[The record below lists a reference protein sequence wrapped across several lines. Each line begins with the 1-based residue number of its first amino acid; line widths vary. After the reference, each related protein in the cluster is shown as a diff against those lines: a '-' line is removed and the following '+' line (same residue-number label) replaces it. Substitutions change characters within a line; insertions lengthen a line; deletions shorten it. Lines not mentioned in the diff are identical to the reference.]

1 MNNEQLPTGSVR
13 IRTTYETYTP
23 EDIEVGDTNNRG
35 YEDEEGRIFDPS
47 EYQDEENPARAL
59 TEDAASYV
67 LDGGGVHPSSSPV
80 HPDKRTWWT
89 SDADQDY
96 RTGEQTFQSFHL
108 DGDADT
114 IAAVQRLIAA
124 RTRNTVRP

>member
-59 TEDAASYV
+59 AEDAARYV

-80 HPDKRTWWT
+80 RADESTWWT
-89 SDADQDY
+89 SEGDQDY
-96 RTGEQTFQSFHL
+96 YTGGQTFRSFHL
-108 DGDADT
+108 DGDIEAV
-114 IAAVQRLIAA
+114 AAVQRILAA
-124 RTRNTVRP
+124 RTRNHIR

>member
-1 MNNEQLPTGSVR
+1 MNTQELPTGSVR

-23 EDIEVGDTNNRG
+23 EDIEAGDTDNRG
-35 YEDEEGRIFDPS
+35 CEDEEGRIFDPS
-47 EYQDEENPARAL
+47 EYQDDEDPARAL
-59 TEDAASYV
+59 AEDVARCV

-124 RTRNTVRP
+124 RTRNRIR

>member
-1 MNNEQLPTGSVR
+1 MSTQSIPTGAVR
-13 IRTTYETYTP
+13 VRVTFEAYTP
-23 EDIEVGDTNNRG
+23 EDVEAGDTEQRG

-47 EYQDEENPARAL
+47 EYQDEESPAQAL
-59 TEDAASYV
+59 AEDVARCV

-124 RTRNTVRP
+124 RTRNRIH